1 MNSDTETNMKKEDI
15 NADVNEL
22 LKQLNQKVYELYELT
37 DEEIDIVEGN

>member
-1 MNSDTETNMKKEDI
+1 MKKEDI